1 MSIVVKRCTSL
12 PELFAAIKGVD
23 LPIRY
28 LAGGTDLMVELKE
41 NPDLEEAWFDISDIP
56 ELKGVRVEGEDIIIG
71 AVTPF
76 DEIHT
81 NEYVQKF
88 AACLAEAA
96 ANVGSPQIRARGTIG
111 GNVANGSP
119 KADTPPALISLGA
132 KVNIVSERGMRTV
145 EFDDFHLDCKVTVL
159 APGEIIHSL
168 SVPMRKGVQSHWK
181 AIASRKALAISKLS
195 LAASVVKEGDKF
207 SYVRLGLGAAG
218 AKVMRAP
225 KTEALLMQGG
235 WNPDTVAEAVRL
247 IQTEVSPRA
256 NAAYRK
262 AMSGVLLGDV
272 MNEMLS

>member
-12 PELFAAIKGVD
+12 PDLFASIKGAE
-23 LPIRY
+23 LPIKY

-41 NPDLEEAWFDISDIP
+41 HPAINEAWFDISDIP
-56 ELKGVRVEGEDIIIG
+56 ELRGVRVEGNDLVIG

-81 NEYVQKF
+81 HELVQKY
-88 AACLAEAA
+88 ASCLAEAA
-96 ANVGSPQIRARGTIG
+96 ATVGSPQIRARGTIG

-119 KADTPPALISLGA
+119 KADTPPALMSLGA
-132 KVNIVSERGMRTV
+132 RVNIVSEQGMRTV

-168 SVPMRKGVQSHWK
+168 VVPMRQGVQSHWK
-181 AIASRKALAISKLS
+181 AIATRKALAISKIS

-207 SYVRLGLGAAG
+207 TYLRLGLGAAG

-225 KTEALLMQGG
+225 KAEEVLLKGG
-235 WNPDTVAEAVRL
+235 WNQETLAEAVRV

-262 AMSGVLLGDV
+262 AMSGVLLADV
-272 MNEMLS
+272 MNELLA